1 MCETC
6 VKVFER
12 VVPTVVGVA
21 VCSGCGCVQW
31 VWLCAVGVAVYS
43 GCGKA
48 VGFVAVL

>member
-12 VVPTVVGVA
+12 VVPTVVGV
-21 VCSGCGCVQW
+21 
-31 VWLCAVGVAVYS
+31 GVAVYS

>member
-21 VCSGCGCVQW
+21 V
-31 VWLCAVGVAVYS
+31 GVAVYS

>member
-21 VCSGCGCVQW
+21 VCSGCG
-31 VWLCAVGVAVYS
+31 
-43 GCGKA
+43 KA

>member
-21 VCSGCGCVQW
+21 VCR
-31 VWLCAVGVAVYS
+31 VGAAVYS

>member
-12 VVPTVVGVA
+12 TVVGVA
-21 VCSGCGCVQW
+21 VC
-31 VWLCAVGVAVYS
+31 S

>member
-12 VVPTVVGVA
+12 VVPTVVGV
-21 VCSGCGCVQW
+21 
-31 VWLCAVGVAVYS
+31 VGAAVYS